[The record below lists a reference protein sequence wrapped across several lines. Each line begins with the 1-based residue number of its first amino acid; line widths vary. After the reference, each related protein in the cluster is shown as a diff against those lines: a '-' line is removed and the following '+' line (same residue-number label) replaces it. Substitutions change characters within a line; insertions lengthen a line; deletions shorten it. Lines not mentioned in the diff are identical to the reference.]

1 MSKARELADLGSV
14 TTRLDEVGN
23 TDGALSNRNLII
35 NGAMQVAQRGTS
47 STSNGI
53 HTVDRFG
60 CVYGTGTITQSQ
72 QSLTSSDTPFSKGF
86 RSSFRAT
93 VTTPSSSSTS
103 FTQIENFIE
112 AQDIAKSGWD
122 YTSPSSYVTCSFW
135 AKSSLAG
142 TYYAA
147 CLTFDG
153 GSYYQNKSFTLAAN
167 TWKKITFTVSGDSS
181 LQVDNDTGAGFQ
193 IRVVPDYGT
202 AYTGG
207 SEAVLDAWYLRTQS
221 NGYFPN
227 YAQDWQNTSGATF
240 EITGVQL
247 EVGDTATPFEH
258 RSYGD
263 ELARCQRYY
272 WRRSSTGTDDGVM
285 NMNAYS
291 TTVCYGVIHLPVMM
305 RSSPT
310 FSYNEAGSSFRY
322 YGNNSAPYISTG
334 GLGIA
339 NASTNSVEMLAF
351 PSTSAPQGSGG
362 WLRFQAASQ
371 WIAYDAEL

>member
-1 MSKARELADLGSV
+1 MTSKARELADLGSV

-272 WRRSSTGTDDGVM
+272 FGESQLIHMSQGNNGAW
-285 NMNAYS
+285 NNAD
-291 TTVCYGVIHLPVMM
+291 IMLPVKM
-305 RSSPT
+305 RTAPSVS
-310 FSYNEAGSSFRY
+310 FVQNYGSLVAITSGAYGQNGLGFHI
-322 YGNNSAPYISTG
+322 YGNAG
-334 GLGIA
+334 
-339 NASTNSVEMLAF
+339 ASYGTFTA
-351 PSTSAPQGSGG
+351 
-362 WLRFQAASQ
+362 
-371 WIAYDAEL
+371 DAEL